1 MVHPNTRRSTA
12 LLVLVALAHSFVVA
26 PFSALRVQ
34 SSLRPSGIV
43 KTYVLRKVGANQ
55 HWPYGLVGDEKSEF
69 YAHQL
74 DGDFFAD
81 VKNSDLFLQALK
93 EDAGEK

>member
-12 LLVLVALAHSFVVA
+12 LLVLVALAHVAHHSFVVA

-43 KTYVLRKVGANQ
+43 KTYVLRKATEGQTQRVR
-55 HWPYGLVGDEKSEF
+55 
-69 YAHQL
+69 
-74 DGDFFAD
+74 
-81 VKNSDLFLQALK
+81 AL
-93 EDAGEK
+93 E